1 MHLVPQRP
9 TENVTQTNPSMRTFR
24 NLPLQP
30 RRDAW
35 VEINLGAI
43 EENAKAIRRF
53 IPRSVDLMAI
63 VKADAYGHGAAMIL
77 PTLEASGVSMAGVA
91 SIDEAIH
98 LRQAGIKMPILVIG
112 VAPDWAFQYAADYDI
127 QLTIFEHHHLESLR
141 KAYAQDGIPFKVHIK
156 VDTGMHRIGIP
167 WEDAG
172 AFIQHCQSLP
182 YLEVVGI
189 FSHLADSH
197 HAEMTERQLS
207 RWAQV
212 CAQVDPLPRY
222 VHISNSGHA
231 LTLGAFEEAHQERIP
246 NTLARLGIAFLGY
259 GVPPAALNLK
269 LKPAM
274 SLKARIMHLQTV
286 PPGTGIS
293 YGHTYH
299 SPSPESSVIATVPL
313 GYADGVPRCLSN
325 RMAGLLAG
333 QRVPQ
338 VGTITMDQMM
348 FDVSRVAVASAGIS
362 IGDTITLLGTD
373 DSCQP
378 EQSIWLDEWAKA
390 ANTIEYELM
399 CALRVRLPKTYT
411 R

>member
-1 MHLVPQRP
+1 
-9 TENVTQTNPSMRTFR
+9 MRTFR

-53 IPRSVDLMAI
+53 IPRHVNLMAI

-112 VAPDWAFQYAADYDI
+112 MVPDWAFQYAADYDI

-167 WEDAG
+167 WEQAG
-172 AFIQHCQSLP
+172 DFIRHCQSLS
-182 YLEVVGI
+182 YIEVVGI

-197 HAEMTERQLS
+197 DSAMTESQLS

-212 CAQVDPLPRY
+212 CAQVESLPRY

-231 LTLGAFEEAHQERIP
+231 LTPDAFGEACHAQTP
-246 NTLARLGIAFLGY
+246 NTLARLGIAFFGY
-259 GVPPAALNLK
+259 GVPPGCSNLK
-269 LKPAM
+269 LRPAM

-299 SPSPESSVIATVPL
+299 SPSTESSVIATVPL
-313 GYADGVPRCLSN
+313 GYADGVPRGLSN
-325 RMAGLLAG
+325 RIVGLLAG

-348 FDVSRVAVASAGIS
+348 FDVSGVAATASKVS
-362 IGDTITLLGTD
+362 IGDTITLLGVD
-373 DSCQP
+373 DSCRP
-378 EQSIWLDEWAKA
+378 EQSVWLDEWARQ